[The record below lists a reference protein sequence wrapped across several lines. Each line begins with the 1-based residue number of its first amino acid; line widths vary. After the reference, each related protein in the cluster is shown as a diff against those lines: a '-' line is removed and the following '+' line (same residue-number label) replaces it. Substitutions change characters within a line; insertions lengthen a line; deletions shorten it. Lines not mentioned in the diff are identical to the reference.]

1 MISTRERCEF
11 ICRIAHVDAADSFSI
26 TPANNTAQ
34 HRITEKI
41 VRSITNLLHM
51 TDPLTALQRWYASRC
66 NGVWEHAHGIEI
78 ANIDNPGWRV
88 KIDGASDGK
97 PLDLHVE
104 RDEMDWISIR
114 ATDTAFAGYGGPG
127 NLPELLALAADWIK
141 EA

>member
-1 MISTRERCEF
+1 MASTRERCEF
-11 ICRIAHVDAADSFSI
+11 LGRIAHIDAADFFPHHAGNS
-26 TPANNTAQ
+26 TAR

-51 TDPLTALQRWYASRC
+51 TDPLTVLQRWYASRC
-66 NGVWEHAHGIEI
+66 DGVWEHAHGIEI

-88 KIDGASDGK
+88 KIDGASAGK